1 MKFLNVS
8 SLGTLKNHRIIYLEG
23 SINYGLSLGN
33 TVIFVIKLPIH
44 YN

>member
-1 MKFLNVS
+1 MKFSNVS
-8 SLGTLKNHRIIYLEG
+8 PLGALKNHDIIYLES

-33 TVIFVIKLPIH
+33 TVIFVVKLSIH